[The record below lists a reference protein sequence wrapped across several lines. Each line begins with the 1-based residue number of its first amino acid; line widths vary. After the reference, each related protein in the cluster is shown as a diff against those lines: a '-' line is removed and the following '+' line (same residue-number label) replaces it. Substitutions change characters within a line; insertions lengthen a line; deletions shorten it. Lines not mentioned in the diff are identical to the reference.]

1 MTNKPIEPLKIID
14 LFSGYGFEYRT
25 DFSTDDSMVFTIK
38 QGIFDNAAILKF
50 PSTNTRKSI
59 HNELEDLG
67 FQVKEYSHTTLE
79 DLENKLFS
87 GFFSIA
93 KTKKN
98 FIRDYEEHI
107 EKIKISFPETESTY
121 SYISTPYSKNSNEQ
135 HSEDSVLADLK
146 SELFVA
152 GPRLV
157 LIEAA
162 AGFGK
167 TCTAYEIA
175 KMISEENENHIV
187 LFAELSR
194 DRQAKIFSHV
204 LHKELAR
211 SFPAVSTD
219 LVLRE
224 IKNGRVIVVLDG
236 FDELLKERDEE
247 DLLFEKS
254 QAMLE
259 TIAEILHGEAKV
271 ILTTRKTAIL
281 QGDDF
286 DEWIGTHTNDFDFVR
301 YSLKEPSIRH
311 WLPAERL
318 ELLEQSRINIKNIAN
333 PVLLTFLKFINDTQ
347 FSEILEDPDSIVDKY
362 FSSMFTREIKRQ
374 DLELTIEEQ
383 SQVLKRLA
391 QNMMAYD
398 YTRDSKENIINYF
411 SQTEINLIEESRARY
426 DMDSRPTYE
435 EMVDR
440 FSNHALLDRSKT
452 DNKIGFINDFVL
464 GHFVALDL
472 NDSSSKGWVAES
484 KFVEAAIN
492 SFSSRSLASR
502 LDIWNKLTEA
512 LQFIPPAEKIQL
524 ELRLLDRASG
534 DINLVQFNDVIFDTN
549 EFFTDAL
556 VSNCYFHECTFKDCN
571 FNFSQMHYCI
581 FHSCTFYDCTSVGIN
596 TTNELVSCEQFGA
609 EFICNGEEEQ
619 TTNTASENNEDVKSY
634 ILEKFWPIGKETVA
648 FAHRPIFIF
657 YRGNPFPSHL
667 ISEALDEMRKDGI
680 ITTAKK
686 KNWVGLDLS
695 TSNFATIKELLG
707 R

>member
-1 MTNKPIEPLKIID
+1 MSPVETVKIVD
-14 LFSGYGFEYRT
+14 LFSGYGFEYRA
-25 DFSTDDSMVFTIK
+25 DFSTNTLMVFTIK
-38 QGIFDNAAILKF
+38 QGIFDNAAILKISNT
-50 PSTNTRKSI
+50 STPESI
-59 HNELEDLG
+59 NSQLEELG
-67 FQVKEYSHTTLE
+67 FQVKEYNHTTFH
-79 DLENKLFS
+79 DLENKLFG
-87 GFFSIA
+87 GFFSIS

-98 FIRDYEEHI
+98 FIKDYEEHI
-107 EKIKISFPETESTY
+107 EKIKVSFPETESSY
-121 SYISTPYSKNSNEQ
+121 SYISTPYSKNSSEH
-135 HSEDSVLADLK
+135 HSEESLLIDLK
-146 SELFVA
+146 SELFIP
-152 GPRLV
+152 GPRLI

-175 KMISEENENHIV
+175 KMISDENENHIV

-236 FDELLKERDEE
+236 FDELLKEREKE
-247 DLLFEKS
+247 DVLFEKS

-259 TIAEILHGEAKV
+259 TIAEILNGEAKV

-286 DEWIGTHTNDFDFVR
+286 DEWIGTHTNDFEFVR

-318 ELLEQSRINIKNIAN
+318 ERLDQSRINIKNIAN

-347 FSEILEDPDSIVDKY
+347 FFEILEDPDSIVEKY
-362 FSSMFTREIKRQ
+362 FLSMFTREIKRQ

-383 SQVLKRLA
+383 SGILKRLA
-391 QNMMAYD
+391 QDMMTYD
-398 YTRDSKENIINYF
+398 YTRDSKENIISYF

-472 NDSSSKGWVAES
+472 NDSPTEGWVAES

-502 LDIWNKLTEA
+502 LDIWSKLSET
-512 LQFIPPAEKIQL
+512 LQFIPP
-524 ELRLLDRASG
+524 R
-534 DINLVQFNDVIFDTN
+534 N
-549 EFFTDAL
+549 E
-556 VSNCYFHECTFKDCN
+556 SN
-571 FNFSQMHYCI
+571 
-581 FHSCTFYDCTSVGIN
+581 
-596 TTNELVSCEQFGA
+596 
-609 EFICNGEEEQ
+609 
-619 TTNTASENNEDVKSY
+619 
-634 ILEKFWPIGKETVA
+634 
-648 FAHRPIFIF
+648 
-657 YRGNPFPSHL
+657 
-667 ISEALDEMRKDGI
+667 
-680 ITTAKK
+680 
-686 KNWVGLDLS
+686 
-695 TSNFATIKELLG
+695 
-707 R
+707 

>member
-1 MTNKPIEPLKIID
+1 MMPIEAAEIVNV
-14 LFSGYGFEYRT
+14 FSGYGFEYRA
-25 DFSTDDSMVFTIK
+25 DFSSDASMVFTIK
-38 QGIFDNAAILKF
+38 QGIFDNAAILKI
-50 PSTNTRKSI
+50 PGHLDNQPTRSQ
-59 HNELEDLG
+59 LEELG
-67 FQVKEYSHTTLE
+67 FQVKDYLHTTIT

-87 GFFSIA
+87 GFFSIVR
-93 KTKKN
+93 TKNN

-107 EKIKISFPETESTY
+107 EKIRVSFPETESVY
-121 SYISTPYSKNSNEQ
+121 SYISTPYSKNFSENN
-135 HSEDSVLADLK
+135 SEDSVLEDIKA
-146 SELFVA
+146 ELQVA

-175 KMISEENENHIV
+175 RMISGENEHHIV

-236 FDELLKERDEE
+236 FDELLKEREEE

-259 TIAEILHGEAKV
+259 TIAEILNGQAKV

-311 WLPAERL
+311 WLSSERIAKL
-318 ELLEQSRINIKNIAN
+318 EESRINIKNIAN
-333 PVLLTFLKFINDTQ
+333 PVLLTFLKFVSDDQ
-347 FSEILEDPDSIVDKY
+347 FVEILDDPDSIVDKY
-362 FSSMFTREIKRQ
+362 FSSMFSREIKRQ
-374 DLELTIEEQ
+374 DLQLTSAEQ
-383 SQVLKRLA
+383 SNVLKRLA
-391 QNMMAYD
+391 QNMMEND
-398 YTRDSKENIINYF
+398 YTRDTKENIINYF

-426 DMDSRPTYE
+426 EVESRPTYE

-464 GHFVALDL
+464 GHFVARDL
-472 NDSSSKGWVAES
+472 IESASKGWVAES
-484 KFVEAAIN
+484 IFVEAAIN

-502 LDIWNKLTEA
+502 EDIWNRLSET
-512 LQFIPPAEKIQL
+512 LQFIPAEDRVQL

-534 DINLVQFNDVIFDTN
+534 DVTQVQFNNVVFNTAD
-549 EFFTDAL
+549 FFVNDSI
-556 VSNCYFHECTFKDCN
+556 SNCYFHECRFQNCILN
-571 FNFSQMHYCI
+571 FERINNCV
-581 FHSCTFYDCTSVGIN
+581 FHSCTFYDCVSTGTN
-596 TTNELVSCEQFGA
+596 NTNELVSCEQVGNHIWDAVEQAQNVNAVVA
-609 EFICNGEEEQ
+609 EDHAI
-619 TTNTASENNEDVKSY
+619 KSF
-634 ILEKFWPIGKETVA
+634 ILEKFWPIGKETIA

-657 YRGNPFPSHL
+657 YRGNPHPSHL
-667 ISEALDEMRKDGI
+667 ISEALEEMRKDGI
-680 ITTAKK
+680 ITGAKK
-686 KNWVGLDLS
+686 KNWIGLDLS
-695 TSNFATIKELLG
+695 ASNFSIVKEILG

>member
-1 MTNKPIEPLKIID
+1 MIPSEAAEIVSV
-14 LFSGYGFEYRT
+14 FSGYGFEYRA
-25 DFSTDDSMVFTIK
+25 DFSTDASMVFTIK
-38 QGIFDNAAILKF
+38 QGIFDNAAILKISDTEELQ
-50 PSTNTRKSI
+50 STRSQ
-59 HNELEDLG
+59 LEELG
-67 FQVKEYSHTTLE
+67 FQVKEYAHTTLT

-87 GFFSIA
+87 GFFSISR
-93 KTKKN
+93 TKKN

-107 EKIKISFPETESTY
+107 EKIKVSFPETESTY
-121 SYISTPYSKNSNEQ
+121 SYISTPYSKNSSEQ
-135 HSEDSVLADLK
+135 NSDESVLEDLK
-146 SELFVA
+146 SELFVP

-175 KMISEENENHIV
+175 KMISQENENHIV

-247 DLLFEKS
+247 ELLFEKS

-259 TIAEILHGEAKV
+259 TIAEILNGEAKV

-286 DEWIGTHTNDFDFVR
+286 DDWIGNHTNDFDFVR

-311 WLPAERL
+311 WLPIERL
-318 ELLEQSRINIKNIAN
+318 QQLEQSRINIKNIAN
-333 PVLLTFLKFINDTQ
+333 PVLLTFLKFIGDAQ
-347 FSEILEDPDSIVDKY
+347 FAEVLEDPDSIVDKY
-362 FSSMFTREIKRQ
+362 FSSMFNREIKRQ
-374 DLELTIEEQ
+374 DLQLTIDEQ
-383 SQVLKRLA
+383 SNVLKRLA
-391 QNMMAYD
+391 QNMMTFD

-426 DMDSRPTYE
+426 DIDSRPTYE

-472 NDSSSKGWVAES
+472 NESNPEGWVAES
-484 KFVEAAIN
+484 IFVEAAIN

-512 LQFIPPAEKIQL
+512 LQFIPVEDRVQL

-549 EFFTDAL
+549 DFFSDGL
-556 VSNCYFHECTFKDCN
+556 ISNCYFHECTFKNCN

-581 FHSCTFYDCTSVGIN
+581 FHSCTFYNCTSVGVN
-596 TTNELVSCEQFGA
+596 STNELVSCEQFGEHTMNA
-609 EFICNGEEEQ
+609 AEEEQ
-619 TTNTASENNEDVKSY
+619 TAKAPTENNQDVKSY
-634 ILEKFWPIGKETVA
+634 ILEKFWPIGKETIA

-667 ISEALDEMRKDGI
+667 ISEALEDMRKEGI

-695 TSNFATIKELLG
+695 TSNFSTVKELLG

>member
-1 MTNKPIEPLKIID
+1 MNPQETANIVNV
-14 LFSGYGFEYRT
+14 FSGYGFEHRV
-25 DFSTDDSMVFTIK
+25 DFSNENAIVFTIK
-38 QGIFDNAAILKF
+38 QGIFDNAAVLRLADEL
-50 PSTNTRKSI
+50 PSHSVRAQ
-59 HNELEDLG
+59 LEELG
-67 FQVKEYSHTTLE
+67 FQVKEYVHTTLSA
-79 DLENKLFS
+79 LENELFS

-93 KTKKN
+93 RTKKN
-98 FIRDYEEHI
+98 FVKDYEDHI
-107 EKIKISFPETESTY
+107 EKITVSFPETESSY
-121 SYISTPYSKNSNEQ
+121 SYISTPYSKNSGEHNSDQ
-135 HSEDSVLADLK
+135 SVLDDLK
-146 SELFVA
+146 SELFVP

-224 IKNGRVIVVLDG
+224 IKKGRVIVVLDG

-247 DLLFEKS
+247 ELLFEKS

-286 DEWIGTHTNDFDFVR
+286 DEWISTHTNDFDFVR
-301 YSLKEPSIRH
+301 YSLREPSIRH
-311 WLPAERL
+311 WLPRERMEQL
-318 ELLEQSRINIKNIAN
+318 EDSRINIKNIAN
-333 PVLLTFLKFINDTQ
+333 PVLLTFLKFIGDTQ
-347 FSEILEDPDSIVDKY
+347 FLEILEDPDSIVDKY
-362 FSSMFTREIKRQ
+362 FSSMFSREIKRQ
-374 DLELTIEEQ
+374 DLKLTVDEQ
-383 SQVLKRLA
+383 SAVLKRLA

-398 YTRDSKENIINYF
+398 YTRDLKDNIISYF
-411 SQTEINLIEESRARY
+411 SRAEINLIEESRSRY
-426 DMDSRPTYE
+426 EVDGRPTYE

-472 NDSSSKGWVAES
+472 NDSPSVGWVAES
-484 KFVEAAIN
+484 IFVEAAIN

-502 LDIWNKLTEA
+502 LDIWNKLGEA
-512 LQFIPPAEKIQL
+512 LQFMPAEERVQL

-534 DINLVQFNDVIFDTN
+534 DIDNTQFNNVVFDTDD
-549 EFFTDAL
+549 FFSDAL
-556 VSNCYFHECTFKDCN
+556 VSSCYFHECTFKSCN
-571 FNFSQMHYCI
+571 FNFSQMHHCV
-581 FHSCTFYDCTSVGIN
+581 FHACLFYDCTSVGVN
-596 TTNELVSCEQFGA
+596 TTNELVSCEQYGENVIQTA
-609 EFICNGEEEQ
+609 EEEKVSKSPIAQ
-619 TTNTASENNEDVKSY
+619 NQEVKSY
-634 ILEKFWPIGKETVA
+634 ILEKFWPIGKETIA

-657 YRGNPFPSHL
+657 YRGNPYPSNL
-667 ISEALDEMRKDGI
+667 ISEALEEMRKSGI
-680 ITTAKK
+680 IVSAKK

-695 TSNFATIKELLG
+695 GSNFSTIKELLG

>member
-1 MTNKPIEPLKIID
+1 MSLRETTEIVDI
-14 LFSGYGFEYRT
+14 FSGYGFEFRA
-25 DFSTDDSMVFTIK
+25 DFSTESSMVFTIK
-38 QGIFDNAAILKF
+38 LGIFDNAAILNL
-50 PSTNTRKSI
+50 STSDVLQPIKS
-59 HNELEDLG
+59 ELEDLG
-67 FQVKEYSHTTLE
+67 FQVKEYTHTTLCA
-79 DLENKLFS
+79 LQNRLFS
-87 GFFSIA
+87 GFFSIE

-107 EKIKISFPETESTY
+107 EKIKVSFPETESAY
-121 SYISTPYSKNSNEQ
+121 SYISTPYSKDSSEQ
-135 HSEDSVLADLK
+135 SSEGSVLEDIK
-146 SELFVA
+146 SEIFVP
-152 GPRLV
+152 GPRLI

-167 TCTAYEIA
+167 TCTAYEVA
-175 KMISEENENHIV
+175 RMISEEHQNHIV

-236 FDELLKERDEE
+236 FDELLKEREEE

-286 DEWIGTHTNDFDFVR
+286 DEWIGTHTNDFDFVK
-301 YSLKEPSIRH
+301 YSLKEPSIRN
-311 WLPAERL
+311 WLPAERIDQL
-318 ELLEQSRINIKNIAN
+318 QNSRINIRNIAN
-333 PVLLTFLKFINDTQ
+333 PVLLTFLKFINEHQ
-347 FSEILEDPDSIVDKY
+347 FLEVLEDPDSIVERY
-362 FSSMFTREIKRQ
+362 FHSMFTREIKRQ
-374 DLELTIEEQ
+374 DLKLSTDEQ
-383 SQVLKRLA
+383 SNILKRLA
-391 QNMMAYD
+391 QNMMALD

-426 DMDSRPTYE
+426 DVDNRPSYE

-472 NDSSSKGWVAES
+472 NESAPEGWVAEG

-492 SFSSRSLASR
+492 SFSSRSLDSR
-502 LDIWNKLTEA
+502 LDIWNKLSVA
-512 LQFIPPAEKIQL
+512 LQFIVPEDRVQL

-534 DINLVQFNDVIFDTN
+534 DLNLVQFNDVTFDTTD
-549 EFFTDAL
+549 FFSDAL
-556 VSNCYFHECTFKDCN
+556 VSNCYFHECTFKNCTI
-571 FNFSQMHYCI
+571 NFSQIHLCV
-581 FHSCTFYDCTSVGIN
+581 FHSCTFYDCSSIG
-596 TTNELVSCEQFGA
+596 TNQNNKLVSCVQFGEYSLKNA
-609 EFICNGEEEQ
+609 EEEQ
-619 TTNTASENNEDVKSY
+619 SQNSTQENSDDVKSY

-657 YRGNPFPSHL
+657 YRGNPYPSHL
-667 ISEALDEMRKDGI
+667 ISEALDEMRKEGI
-680 ITTAKK
+680 ITSAKK

-695 TSNFATIKELLG
+695 ASNFSTIKELLG